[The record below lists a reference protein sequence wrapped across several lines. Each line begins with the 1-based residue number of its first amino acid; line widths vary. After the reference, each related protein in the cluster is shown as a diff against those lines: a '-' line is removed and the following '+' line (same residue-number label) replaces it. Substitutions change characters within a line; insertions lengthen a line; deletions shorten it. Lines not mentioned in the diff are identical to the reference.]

1 MGRHLLVSL
10 QFARF
15 AQDLKSCIMGVKCC
29 LIASLVVVLSLCAT
43 ADLPSDGSAVLDV
56 DLFGQQRNIADIA
69 DLRQKREA
77 IPDPKRESGKNGGA
91 SKGKGYRESGKH
103 GRVRKSSK
111 SKGQRE
117 SGKNYG
123 TKTKS
128 GKNADR
134 KSSKSKGQRESGKNY
149 GTKTKS
155 GKNAD
160 KTKSGNTGVKRKS
173 GKNEAEGKSGKKGA
187 KIKTGKNGAN
197 RKSNKNGVKPKL
209 GKRVAKRKSNKNGD
223 KRKSD
228 KNVDKKKSGNNGA
241 KVKSGKNEAEGKSSK
256 NGAKGKSG
264 TYGDKRKSGKD
275 GKKRKSGNNGG
286 TKKPGK
292 KGAKRKSSKKRQST
306 TATVNLTCLRDAITF
321 TKFLKDNVINFLRRN
336 TRLARLNGVT
346 NKKASKK
353 GEYKEPAARLIQAG
367 GGDKTNLSC
376 SGSTTSVGAK
386 KLKTVTDILDACEIG
401 IKNACKPPSSNTTTL
416 NTCKTNAIDFNVT
429 VSKCIKLATQG
440 KDACSWF
447 QKASVLKEKKILE
460 KCKGS
465 TEAKAAAAARKACVE
480 VVQNCKNNSTAAATL
495 QYACSYTTEHLLK
508 TLKQLT
514 ANLAAFKG
522 LLDKIKELTGILVGP
537 GTTNSTLRR
546 VRSDEESEE
555 EAARLR
561 GKRQEQACSTI
572 TTII

>member
-128 GKNADR
+128 GKNAD
-134 KSSKSKGQRESGKNY
+134 
-149 GTKTKS
+149 
-155 GKNAD
+155 

-173 GKNEAEGKSGKKGA
+173 GKNEAEGKSGKNGNKKKSGNNGPKRKQGKNEAKGQSGKKGA

-228 KNVDKKKSGNNGA
+228 
-241 KVKSGKNEAEGKSSK
+241 
-256 NGAKGKSG
+256 
-264 TYGDKRKSGKD
+264 
-275 GKKRKSGNNGG
+275 NNGG
-286 TKKPGK
+286 TKKTGK

-386 KLKTVTDILDACEIG
+386 KLKTVTDILDACEIT
-401 IKNACKPPSSNTTTL
+401 IEAACKKPSSINTTTL
-416 NTCKTNAIDFNVT
+416 KTCQTNALKYNTT
-429 VSKCIKLATQG
+429 VSGCIASATKG
-440 KDACSWF
+440 EDACSCF
-447 QKASVLKEKKILE
+447 QAAEVLAEKKVL
-460 KCKGS
+460 
-465 TEAKAAAAARKACVE
+465 
-480 VVQNCKNNSTAAATL
+480 
-495 QYACSYTTEHLLK
+495 
-508 TLKQLT
+508 
-514 ANLAAFKG
+514 
-522 LLDKIKELTGILVGP
+522 
-537 GTTNSTLRR
+537 
-546 VRSDEESEE
+546 
-555 EAARLR
+555 
-561 GKRQEQACSTI
+561 
-572 TTII
+572 

>member
-1 MGRHLLVSL
+1 MG
-10 QFARF
+10 
-15 AQDLKSCIMGVKCC
+15 MGVKCC

-123 TKTKS
+123 
-128 GKNADR
+128 
-134 KSSKSKGQRESGKNY
+134 
-149 GTKTKS
+149 
-155 GKNAD
+155 D

-173 GKNEAEGKSGKKGA
+173 GKNEAEGKSGKNGNKKKSGNNGP
-187 KIKTGKNGAN
+187 KIKPGKNGAN

-223 KRKSD
+223 KRKS
-228 KNVDKKKSGNNGA
+228 
-241 KVKSGKNEAEGKSSK
+241 
-256 NGAKGKSG
+256 
-264 TYGDKRKSGKD
+264 GKD

-286 TKKPGK
+286 TKKTGK
-292 KGAKRKSSKKRQST
+292 NEAEGKSSKKRQST

-353 GEYKEPAARLIQAG
+353 GEYKEPTARLIQAG

-416 NTCKTNAIDFNVT
+416 NTC
-429 VSKCIKLATQG
+429 
-440 KDACSWF
+440 
-447 QKASVLKEKKILE
+447 
-460 KCKGS
+460 
-465 TEAKAAAAARKACVE
+465 
-480 VVQNCKNNSTAAATL
+480 
-495 QYACSYTTEHLLK
+495 
-508 TLKQLT
+508 
-514 ANLAAFKG
+514 
-522 LLDKIKELTGILVGP
+522 
-537 GTTNSTLRR
+537 
-546 VRSDEESEE
+546 
-555 EAARLR
+555 
-561 GKRQEQACSTI
+561 
-572 TTII
+572 

>member
-1 MGRHLLVSL
+1 MG
-10 QFARF
+10 
-15 AQDLKSCIMGVKCC
+15 MGVKCC

-128 GKNADR
+128 GKNAD
-134 KSSKSKGQRESGKNY
+134 
-149 GTKTKS
+149 
-155 GKNAD
+155 

-173 GKNEAEGKSGKKGA
+173 GKNEAEGKSGKNGNKKKSGNNGPKRKQGKNEAKGQSGKKGA

-228 KNVDKKKSGNNGA
+228 
-241 KVKSGKNEAEGKSSK
+241 
-256 NGAKGKSG
+256 
-264 TYGDKRKSGKD
+264 
-275 GKKRKSGNNGG
+275 NNGG
-286 TKKPGK
+286 TKKTGK

-336 TRLARLNGVT
+336 TRLTRLNGVT

-440 KDACSWF
+440 KDACSCF

-465 TEAKAAAAARKACVE
+465 TEAKAAAAARKACVA

-508 TLKQLT
+508 TLKQLA